1 MLCPASAHAQGG
13 VPLWTNRYDGGFSN
27 SREAIAVDSSGNVF
41 VTGFGDFNYVIIAY
55 SNLGLPLWT
64 NRYDGPG
71 NNWDAPSAIAVDNS
85 GNVFV
90 TGYSYSGS
98 DFTSQ
103 DYATIAY
110 SNVGVP
116 LWTNRYDGPAQLADE
131 ATAIAVDS
139 SGNVFVTGYSQGGSD
154 STFADYT
161 TIAYS
166 NVGVPLWTNRYD
178 GPANGDDIPKAIAVD
193 SSGNVFVSGRSLTD
207 FITPINS
214 DYATI
219 AYSNSGEQLWENRY
233 DRAGGNEAPSAI
245 AVDSSGNVFVT
256 GYSHGANDSWAT
268 VVYSSAGVRLW
279 TRLYGG
285 VDPSAIAVDRSG
297 NVFVTG
303 SPGTTIAYS
312 NSGVP
317 LWTSR
322 GAKVA
327 PSKMAVDRN
336 GNVFVTGE
344 YFGTLVTIKYSS
356 SIPLPRLDF
365 QDLNNQLVLSWTN
378 AGFNLQSAPALSGT
392 FTNIVGA
399 SSPYT
404 NVTTRAQQFF
414 RLISN

>member
-1 MLCPASAHAQGG
+1 
-13 VPLWTNRYDGGFSN
+13 
-27 SREAIAVDSSGNVF
+27 
-41 VTGFGDFNYVIIAY
+41 
-55 SNLGLPLWT
+55 
-64 NRYDGPG
+64 
-71 NNWDAPSAIAVDNS
+71 
-85 GNVFV
+85 
-90 TGYSYSGS
+90 
-98 DFTSQ
+98 
-103 DYATIAY
+103 
-110 SNVGVP
+110 
-116 LWTNRYDGPAQLADE
+116 
-131 ATAIAVDS
+131 
-139 SGNVFVTGYSQGGSD
+139 
-154 STFADYT
+154 
-161 TIAYS
+161 
-166 NVGVPLWTNRYD
+166 
-178 GPANGDDIPKAIAVD
+178 
-193 SSGNVFVSGRSLTD
+193 
-207 FITPINS
+207 
-214 DYATI
+214 
-219 AYSNSGEQLWENRY
+219 
-233 DRAGGNEAPSAI
+233 
-245 AVDSSGNVFVT
+245 VFVT